1 MQMADMD
8 ARTTR
13 EAAGTDAG
21 EPAYLQLEGVTKRYA
36 GHQAAVDA
44 LHLAL
49 PRGKLLGL
57 LGPSGNGKTTTL
69 RMIAG
74 LLSVTSGHIRVGGDD
89 ISLKPPHQRDIG
101 LVFQNYALFPHMSV
115 AQSVAFG
122 LEMRGMGS
130 RTSRRAWTR
139 RWRWCA
145 CPDTAAQTQGNVRR
159 AAAAGGA
166 GPRAGHPAAHPA
178 AGRAPVQP

>member
-1 MQMADMD
+1 
-8 ARTTR
+8 
-13 EAAGTDAG
+13 
-21 EPAYLQLEGVTKRYA
+21 
-36 GHQAAVDA
+36 
-44 LHLAL
+44 
-49 PRGKLLGL
+49 
-57 LGPSGNGKTTTL
+57 
-69 RMIAG
+69 MIAG

-122 LEMRGMGS
+122 LEMRGMGKS
-130 RTSRRAWTR
+130 DIQARVDEALEMVRL
-139 RWRWCA
+139 
-145 CPDTAAQTQGNVRR
+145 PGYGPQTQGNVRR